1 MSKQTYIP
9 PSLQI
14 LQLEQQESLLTGSS
28 GGETI
33 TVKPGWGSGQLT
45 NGFQRDEE
53 TSWEDDA
60 ASSFEDYWEK

>member
-1 MSKQTYIP
+1 MSKRKYIRP
-9 PSLQI
+9 CLFI
-14 LQLEQQESLLTGSS
+14 LHLEQQESFLTGST

-53 TSWEDDA
+53 SPWEDETTA
-60 ASSFEDYWEK
+60 GFNDYWE

>member
-14 LQLEQQESLLTGSS
+14 LQLEQEESLLAGSS
-28 GGETI
+28 DGETI

-53 TSWEDDA
+53 TFWEDETTAGSD
-60 ASSFEDYWEK
+60 SYW

>member
-1 MSKQTYIP
+1 MPYIP
-9 PSLQI
+9 PRLRILQI
-14 LQLEQQESLLTGSS
+14 EQHEPILNGSP

-53 TSWEDDA
+53 SRWEDDA
-60 ASSFEDYWEK
+60 ASNSEDYWGK

>member
-1 MSKQTYIP
+1 MPYIP
-9 PSLQI
+9 PRLRILQI
-14 LQLEQQESLLTGSS
+14 EQHDSILNGSLGE
-28 GGETI
+28 ETI

-60 ASSFEDYWEK
+60 ASNSENYW